1 MAIEYLRSRDWIL
14 LPGTLCT
21 NMVFDGFLNALDV
34 PSDRRR
40 TVPLQHG
47 TVEAYR
53 DVLTPLSKGAVICG
67 FSLGAIVAAHHADRL
82 AAARIILFGLN
93 PYADDP
99 AKAEGR
105 NELARDVAAMG
116 GAAAMKSRLPRP
128 SGPDQTQTHAA
139 ILAMADATASDI
151 DAQTHLALSRP
162 GAMGALSR
170 SLSPV
175 LVLTGSEDLAAPPV
189 QGKAASDMAPNGQFR
204 ILRQLSHYAL
214 VENASVCATAI
225 MEMEDTIR

>member
-1 MAIEYLRSRDWIL
+1 
-14 LPGTLCT
+14 
-21 NMVFDGFLNALDV
+21 MVFDAFLNALDV
-34 PSDRRR
+34 PSRRRR

-47 TVEAYR
+47 TIEAYG
-53 DVLTPLSKGAVICG
+53 DVLTQLSKGAVICG

-105 NELARDVAAMG
+105 HELARDVAAMG
-116 GAAAMKSRLPRP
+116 GATAMRSRLPRP
-128 SGPDQTQTHAA
+128 SSPVQVQTHAA

-175 LVLTGSEDLAAPPV
+175 LVLTGSEDLAAPPA
-189 QGKAASDMAPNGQFR
+189 QGKAASDIAPHGQFR
-204 ILRQLSHYAL
+204 LLWQLSHYAL
-214 VENASVCATAI
+214 LENAGACAKATLD
-225 MEMEDTIR
+225 MEDTIR